1 MAAKIED
8 PVDEASKKKNP
19 RPILKNKL
27 EGCSDIVN
35 QARSIPHEDAVITVS
50 DDRYILKLNFKSWEI
65 FTKINFLLAI
75 SSLYK
80 PTFSNFLGVFVYG
93 LSEKAVSTGLVYVT

>member
-8 PVDEASKKKNP
+8 PVRDDASKKNP

-35 QARSIPHEDAVITVS
+35 EARSIPHEDAVITVS
-50 DDRYILKLNFKSWEI
+50 DDR
-65 FTKINFLLAI
+65 
-75 SSLYK
+75 
-80 PTFSNFLGVFVYG
+80 
-93 LSEKAVSTGLVYVT
+93 

>member
-65 FTKINFLLAI
+65 NFILAI

-80 PTFSNFLGVFVYG
+80 LTFSNFPGVFVYG